1 MVITEQLKMFI
12 PVRTDAIVKTT
23 GIIFRVFFR
32 AAKN

>member
-1 MVITEQLKMFI
+1 MVVREQLKMFI
-12 PVRTDAIVKTT
+12 SVRTDAIVKTT